1 MRILQMVKNPMNRRA
16 NGLRYSHIADCITY
30 MRDDNG
36 HPGLSYKINGL
47 ASRFIMTWAFPDRTN
62 ILDA

>member
-16 NGLRYSHIADCITY
+16 NGLRYSHIADRITY
-30 MRDDNG
+30 MRDDVG

-47 ASRFIMTWAFPDRTN
+47 ASRFIMT
-62 ILDA
+62 